1 MVILTSSE
9 WSVGAGCSQIHAH
22 TDALPS
28 PQKLNMAS
36 VSGSKTTSRLKL
48 RQRLGKYRI
57 VGRIGEGGFAAVY
70 RAFDTI
76 MGTHVALKIPHDT
89 YTSPELLEEFRR
101 EIRTT
106 IKLEHDNILPIR
118 DASIIE
124 DRLVIVLPLGEGTLD
139 ERMRRRLSF
148 ETIMNYIEQLLEAVA
163 FAHQNRVVHCD
174 IKPENIILF
183 PDHKIRLT
191 DFGIAKVAQRTIK
204 GAGTGTVGYMAPEQA
219 MGKPSMRSDVFS
231 IGLLVCRLLSGEWPE
246 WPFSWP
252 PPGHVR
258 LRKRAHP
265 DLIALIKKSIDLN
278 PRRRFADADRM
289 LAAFNKSKNNAL
301 NHARRNRRS

>member
-1 MVILTSSE
+1 
-9 WSVGAGCSQIHAH
+9 
-22 TDALPS
+22 
-28 PQKLNMAS
+28 MAS
-36 VSGSKTTSRLKL
+36 ANNSKATNRLKL

-57 VGRIGEGGFAAVY
+57 DGRIGEGGFAAVY

-76 MGTHVALKIPHDT
+76 MGTHVALKIPHET
-89 YTSPELLEEFRR
+89 YTSTDLLEEFRR

-118 DASIIE
+118 DASIIDE
-124 DRLVIVLPLGEGTLD
+124 RLVIVLPLGEGTLD

-183 PDHKIRLT
+183 PQNRIRLT

-231 IGLLVCRLLSGEWPE
+231 IGLLVSRLLSGEWPE
-246 WPFSWP
+246 WPFDWP
-252 PPGHVR
+252 PPGYRR
-258 LRKRAHP
+258 LRQRTHP
-265 DLIALIKKSIDLN
+265 DLIAVIRKSIELN

-289 LAAFNKSKNNAL
+289 LAAFNKSKTSAL
-301 NHARRNRRS
+301 NHAKRKRRS